1 MKELTIMAMVSGRE
15 FSRDVPR
22 ILLVLF
28 ATLAGGCTAQ
38 KEAERPQ
45 GETPLHFAII
55 LGSGG
60 GFAGRYEGY
69 YVDSLGAVS
78 SWRGVTFGNSTRK
91 EIGTLEPGKC
101 AAIQDM
107 ITGDSLLAMN
117 FTNAGNLTS
126 FMTLASGAGEYRFSW
141 EGTNPD
147 NAVPAP
153 VRALHSKILEYINT
167 LTHQQSQ

>member
-1 MKELTIMAMVSGRE
+1 MVS
-15 FSRDVPR
+15 VPGPGLSPHHLLIAL
-22 ILLVLF
+22 ILC

-38 KEAERPQ
+38 KEAERLQ

-78 SWRGVTFGNSTRK
+78 SWRGVTFGNSARK
-91 EIGTLEPGKC
+91 EIGKFDPGQC

-107 ITGDSLLAMN
+107 IAGDSLLALN
-117 FTNAGNLTS
+117 FTKAVNLTS
-126 FMTLASGAGEYRFSW
+126 FMTLASGAGEHRFSW